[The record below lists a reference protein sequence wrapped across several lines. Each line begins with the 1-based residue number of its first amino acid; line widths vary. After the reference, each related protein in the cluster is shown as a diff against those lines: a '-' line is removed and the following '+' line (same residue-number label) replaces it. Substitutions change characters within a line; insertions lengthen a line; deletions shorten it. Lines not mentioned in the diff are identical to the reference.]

1 MNRTNILT
9 ITIEF
14 SALTVILFCGY
25 AKDKKNTI
33 NDYRDD
39 YCGNF
44 KCKEFRYN
52 PAPTV
57 INTYNITI
65 SKSPID
71 SYLIF
76 SNIPQALKL
85 NVSNLLVDGNEIKFQ
100 EAIPANSQIRLIYG
114 SY

>member
-1 MNRTNILT
+1 MNRTS
-9 ITIEF
+9 ITIAF
-14 SALTVILFCGY
+14 SALTVILFCDCTN
-25 AKDKKNTI
+25 DKKHTI

-65 SKSPID
+65 SKSLID

-85 NVSNLLVDGNEIKFQ
+85 NVSNLLVDGNEVKFQ

-114 SY
+114 NYK